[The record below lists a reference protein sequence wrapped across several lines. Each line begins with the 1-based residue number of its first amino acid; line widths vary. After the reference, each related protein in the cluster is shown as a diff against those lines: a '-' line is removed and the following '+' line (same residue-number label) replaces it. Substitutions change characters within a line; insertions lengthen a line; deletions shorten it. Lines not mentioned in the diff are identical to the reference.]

1 MHYLAVKKLSEL
13 LRGISSKY
21 QGDFYCLHSPHPF
34 RTKKQTEILWK
45 SI

>member
-1 MHYLAVKKLSEL
+1 MHYLAVKKLSAL

-21 QGDFYCLHSPHPF
+21 QGDFYCLYSPHPF